1 MICTGNTVY
10 QLNLKIFHK
19 QEQLCQDFIIRITYL
34 KKLLDVLENK
44 KSTLEK
50 SNKLLFL
57 ESEDQESKCPKA
69 IDLERT
75 VSFSLETL
83 KHIQKRIHSFS
94 RIDEIPK
101 IFPSLIPVIRTI
113 SAQLLEILPESSSKL
128 SELSVHLGSI
138 VLDSA
143 TITKAQFDFSQS
155 NIESSLLL
163 DEVKLMV
170 DSKLSKQ
177 YPLLDFF

>member
-1 MICTGNTVY
+1 MHGQYDFSLKSAKILQTQTIMPRLY
-10 QLNLKIFHK
+10 YSHNLLGKIIDELELAK
-19 QEQLCQDFIIRITYL
+19 SRI
-34 KKLLDVLENK
+34 K
-44 KSTLEK
+44 KS
-50 SNKLLFL
+50 NRLLL
-57 ESEDQESKCPKA
+57 ESNSDALSTQP
-69 IDLERT
+69 IDYERT

-101 IFPSLIPVIRTI
+101 IFPSLVPVIRTI
-113 SAQLLEILPESSSKL
+113 SAKLVDILPGSSLQL

-143 TITKAQFDFSQS
+143 ALTKAQFDFSHF
-155 NIESSLLL
+155 NLESSLLL

-170 DSKLSKQ
+170 DSKISKQ
-177 YPLLDFF
+177 YPQLDFF

>member
-1 MICTGNTVY
+1 MSGQCGLSIESVNISQTQTIMPRLY
-10 QLNLKIFHK
+10 YSHNLLGKI
-19 QEQLCQDFIIRITYL
+19 INI
-34 KKLLDVLENK
+34 LEDK
-44 KSTLEK
+44 KSQIKK
-50 SNKLLFL
+50 SNQLLLL
-57 ESEDQESKCPKA
+57 ESNPETTCAKA
-69 IDLERT
+69 IDFERT

-83 KHIQKRIHSFS
+83 KHIQKKIHSFS

-101 IFPSLIPVIRTI
+101 IFPSLVPVIRTI
-113 SAQLLEILPESSSKL
+113 SAQLVNILPEASQLL

-143 TITKAQFDFSQS
+143 TLTKAQFDFSQS

-170 DSKLSKQ
+170 DSKISKQ
-177 YPLLDFF
+177 YPQLDFF